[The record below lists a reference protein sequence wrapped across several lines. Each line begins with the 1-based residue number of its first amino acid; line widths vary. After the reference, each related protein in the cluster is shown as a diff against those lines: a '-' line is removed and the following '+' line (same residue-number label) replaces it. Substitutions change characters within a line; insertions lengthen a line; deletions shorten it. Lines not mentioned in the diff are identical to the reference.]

1 MRPVEQPSAETP
13 DLELAGSCLACGG
26 DLSVRVR
33 PGSARSVC
41 RGCGAWTTPQLSRQ
55 DGEVHMVQSAGAQA

>member
-1 MRPVEQPSAETP
+1 MRRVEQPAVEAP
-13 DLELAGSCLACGG
+13 DLELAASCVACGG

-41 RGCGAWTTPQLSRQ
+41 RGCGAWSAPQLSHH
-55 DGEVHMVQSAGAQA
+55 DGELHMVQAAGAQA